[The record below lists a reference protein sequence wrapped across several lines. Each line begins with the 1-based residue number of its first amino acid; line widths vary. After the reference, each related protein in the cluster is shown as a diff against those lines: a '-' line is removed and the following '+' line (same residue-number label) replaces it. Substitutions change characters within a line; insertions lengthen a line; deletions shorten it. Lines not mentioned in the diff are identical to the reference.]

1 MLNLLS
7 NLTNK
12 KEKETKNKV
21 EEKTAEKELT
31 KPTEI
36 KTDAKAKKST
46 VTVVDAETTP
56 LSYLQKLTNNVS
68 SRPKTGDIVEGPVIA
83 LQKSALYVDLP
94 PFGTGIIYG
103 REFINARDIIKK
115 IVLGDHIAA
124 KVVSG
129 ENEDGYVELSLKEAR
144 QALAWG
150 EAETLVKNKTIL
162 ELQIKE
168 ANKGGLIVEWQGI
181 AGFLPASQL
190 KPEHYPRVEDGDK
203 DKILE
208 SLKALVG
215 ERLPLI
221 MISAL
226 PEDGKLI
233 FSEKDSGGAKKDS
246 MVDKYTIGDVVSGA
260 VTGVVDFG
268 LFLKLED
275 GLEGL
280 VHISE
285 MDWALVENPKELF
298 AVGDKVQAKVI
309 EVKDGKVSLSIKALK
324 ESPWQNAKD
333 RYKQGDIVSGV
344 VIKFN
349 KHGALVS
356 LEEGVAGLMHIS
368 EFGSEEKMKEKI
380 SLGSTHSFQITVF
393 EPSQQKMILSYLDKD
408 KIIKS

>member
-1 MLNLLS
+1 MNMLNLLS

-12 KEKETKNKV
+12 KEKKNK
-21 EEKTAEKELT
+21 ESENTTEKESKKTTAT
-31 KPTEI
+31 KISAKEKKHAEPDTEI
-36 KTDAKAKKST
+36 VSLTH
-46 VTVVDAETTP
+46 
-56 LSYLQKLTNNVS
+56 LQKLTSGVP

-83 LQKSALYVDLP
+83 VKKSALYVDLP
-94 PFGTGIIYG
+94 PFGAGIIYG

-115 IVLGDHIAA
+115 IVLGDRIAA
-124 KVVSG
+124 KVVLG

-144 QALAWG
+144 QALVWN

-162 ELQIKE
+162 ELPIKE

-208 SLKALVG
+208 SLRKLVG

-221 MISAL
+221 MISAQ

-233 FSEKDSGGAKKDS
+233 FSEKDFGTAQKEKI
-246 MVDKYTIGDVVSGA
+246 VDKYAVGDVVLGT

-285 MDWALVENPKELF
+285 MDWALVEKPKELF
-298 AVGDKVQAKVI
+298 SIGEKVQAKVI

-324 ESPWQNAKD
+324 ENPWQSAKD
-333 RYKQGDIVSGV
+333 RYKQGDIVNGV

-380 SLGSTHSFQITVF
+380 SLGSTYPFQITVF
-393 EPSQQKMILSYLDKD
+393 EPSQQKMILSFLDKE
-408 KIIKS
+408 KIVKK

>member
-12 KEKETKNKV
+12 KEKKNK
-21 EEKTAEKELT
+21 ESENTTEKESKKTTAT
-31 KPTEI
+31 KISAKEKKHAEPDTEI
-36 KTDAKAKKST
+36 VSLTH
-46 VTVVDAETTP
+46 
-56 LSYLQKLTNNVS
+56 LQKLTSGVP

-83 LQKSALYVDLP
+83 VKKSALYVDLP
-94 PFGTGIIYG
+94 PFGAGIIYG

-115 IVLGDHIAA
+115 IVLGDRIAA
-124 KVVSG
+124 KVVLG

-144 QALAWG
+144 QALVWN

-162 ELQIKE
+162 ELPIKE

-208 SLKALVG
+208 SLRKLVG

-221 MISAL
+221 MISAQ

-233 FSEKDSGGAKKDS
+233 FSEKDFGTAQKEKI
-246 MVDKYTIGDVVSGA
+246 VDKYAVGDVVLGT

-285 MDWALVENPKELF
+285 MDWALVEKPKELF
-298 AVGDKVQAKVI
+298 SIGEKVQAKVI

-324 ESPWQNAKD
+324 ENPWQSAKD
-333 RYKQGDIVSGV
+333 RYKQGDIVNGV

-380 SLGSTHSFQITVF
+380 SLGSTYPFQITVF
-393 EPSQQKMILSYLDKD
+393 EPSQQKMILSFLDKE
-408 KIIKS
+408 KIVKK